1 VTIAMASPAAQPT
14 TPTVDRQ
21 MSTLNSLFIQW
32 AQGTTGDIPIDG
44 YLLYM
49 IEITSGK
56 VSLVYDGS

>member
-1 VTIAMASPAAQPT
+1 MASPAAQPT

-21 MSTLNSLFIQW
+21 MSTLNSLFIHW